1 MVIESHLKQQILN
14 KLYFERTLSIVELS
28 NLSGKSIPHVTKALQ
43 ELVEAGFIVEDGL
56 APSSGG
62 RRAQVYSLK
71 ADKLYIVS
79 VAMDQLYT
87 KIVITDVLDNP
98 VLPIETHEL
107 RLLNNST
114 AHAELVEIINDV
126 IARSGISR
134 EKIAGIGI
142 GMPGFTNTK
151 MGVNYSY
158 LVPANGESLF
168 KYLQREL
175 EIPVNID
182 NDSSLVALAEL
193 KFGLAKNKEEVMVI
207 NIGWGIGLGMIV
219 NGVLFRGFT
228 GYAGE
233 LSHIPISENDTLC
246 ECGKKGC
253 LETEASLKVITEKA
267 MKAIKE
273 GRNSGLK
280 YDERPEQ
287 MSEAI
292 FVAANKGDQYAIEL
306 ISDMGYKIG
315 KAIAILIHIV
325 NPELIVLSGRG
336 ADVGKILLAPIQQ
349 ALHKYCIPRLSE
361 FTGVKVS
368 AIGRRAELTGAAA
381 LVMENLGKA
390 VTEKTGRIREE
401 LN

>member
-1 MVIESHLKQQILN
+1 MMIGSHLKQLILN
-14 KLYFERTLSIVELS
+14 KLYFEKSLSSVELS
-28 NLSGKSIPHVTKALQ
+28 NLSGKSIPHVTKVLL
-43 ELVEAGFIVEDGL
+43 ELVEEGFIAEGGL

-71 ADKLYIVS
+71 ADSIYIVS

-87 KIVITDVLDNP
+87 KILLTDVLNNP
-98 VLPIETHEL
+98 VLPLETHAL
-107 RLLNNST
+107 RLLNNNT
-114 AHAELVEIINDV
+114 AHAELVKIIND
-126 IARSGISR
+126 IIERSGINR

-151 MGVNYSY
+151 LGINYSY
-158 LVPANGESLF
+158 LVPPGGESLY
-168 KYLQREL
+168 KYLEREL

-182 NDSSLVALAEL
+182 NDSSLVALSEL
-193 KFGLAKNKEEVMVI
+193 KFGLAKDKEEVMVI

-233 LSHIPISENDTLC
+233 LSHIPISESDTLC
-246 ECGKKGC
+246 ECGKRGC

-267 MKAIKE
+267 MKGIKE
-273 GRNSGLK
+273 GSISGLQ
-280 YDERPEQ
+280 YDDRPEQ
-287 MSEAI
+287 MIESI
-292 FVAANKGDQYAIEL
+292 MVAANKGDQYAIEL
-306 ISDMGYKIG
+306 LSDMGYKIG

-336 ADVGKILLAPIQQ
+336 SDVGKILLAPIQQ
-349 ALHKYCIPRLSE
+349 ALNKYCIPRLSE

-368 AIGRRAELTGAAA
+368 AIGRKAELIGAAA
-381 LVMENLGKA
+381 LVMENLGKT
-390 VTEKTGRIREE
+390 VSSKTDKIKEE
-401 LN
+401 LI